1 MYRMLQ
7 TREFECQ
14 THLQTVERLG
24 KELNVQKQVLDEE
37 QKEKQLLQEEMS
49 RRVSNLEAK
58 LKV

>member
-1 MYRMLQ
+1 MLQ

-14 THLQTVERLG
+14 SHLQTVERQG

-49 RRVSNLEAK
+49 RRVSNLEVK

>member
-1 MYRMLQ
+1 MLQ

-14 THLQTVERLG
+14 SHLQTIKRQG
-24 KELNVQKQVLDEE
+24 KELNVQKQVLDEQ

-49 RRVSNLEAK
+49 RQVSNLEAK

>member
-1 MYRMLQ
+1 MLQ
-7 TREFECQ
+7 TQEFECRS
-14 THLQTVERLG
+14 HLQTIERQR